1 MKLPACERCRIRK
14 VKCDTQAPKCTT
26 CMRGNSA
33 CIILDPLTHERY
45 TRAGLAQM
53 EQKLRLL
60 EANARAPSAASPDK
74 ASSDKGTQKGTKVYF
89 VGDGSGLNF
98 FERLSTHAK
107 TRLPSLDESP
117 SAVHHS
123 SYDSSAVA
131 PQPLPPTETAT
142 LLVTHYLSHVQLH
155 HPLLAKCTVLD
166 LLQRGYYSNDAP
178 ASAED
183 MYRLFMVF
191 AISSVTTY
199 RRGQTHVHPYGYFR
213 AAQRFAPQVSM
224 VGSIAGVQ
232 NLLLVARFAM
242 YYHIDCS
249 IWDITRFCMRECIA
263 LGLHRPPTQP
273 LPALQEQIQRN
284 VFWDCYV
291 HDRYSS
297 GILGRPYAIAEDDI
311 TVEFPVEVSEEIIQ
325 SSQSTLLSDLKIED
339 RSLPNGASVFRFV
352 INLRRIIT
360 RISNCF
366 YSSGGHV
373 QHRRRTIADAGRV
386 RVDLDR
392 FLRELECA
400 REKAPVFEIQQSLYE
415 RPEWYDFLIEKD
427 KLTLIRGALAQMP
440 VDGLHPPRELL
451 KESLRCATGVIEL
464 YSTMFSNGQIT
475 WTRSYFQIMFTS
487 GLSIMYTM
495 SILKHEKTFR
505 ASSEKDAFLRASRA
519 LTTASELMKMF
530 VSEMPDAGRFADIFE
545 VLVRR
550 HTGTGSR
557 ARPSRAVSPTSR
569 DHASHQQTNH
579 PEAIGEQPPQPQPQP
594 DSMSMPGPPRQDA
607 PFDVS
612 VPTVDNTGIQLQS
625 MISAPAGTDQQDDDL
640 AMLELDLDDFQNWS
654 LFPANTDNMLGQVE
668 AGLGEYVWGTP
679 PDDSL
684 WDQWDFFRGPS

>member
-14 VKCDTQAPKCTT
+14 VKCDTYAPKCTG
-26 CMRGNSA
+26 CMRGNAA
-33 CIILDPLTHERY
+33 CIIVDPLTNERY
-45 TRAGLAQM
+45 TRDGLVQM

-60 EANARAPSAASPDK
+60 EANAVATSPDK
-74 ASSDKGTQKGTKVYF
+74 VTSDKGIQKGTKIHF

-98 FERLSTHAK
+98 FERLSTTAR
-107 TRLPSLDESP
+107 TRLPSLNESP
-117 SAVHHS
+117 SAVHHP
-123 SYDSSAVA
+123 SYNSSAVT
-131 PQPLPPTETAT
+131 PQILPNLDTAT
-142 LLVTHYLSHVQLH
+142 LLITHYLSHVQLH
-155 HPLLAKCTVLD
+155 HPLLAKCTVSD
-166 LLQRGYYSNDAP
+166 LLQRGYYSNNAQV
-178 ASAED
+178 SAED

-199 RRGQTHVHPYGYFR
+199 RRGQTTVHPYGYFR
-213 AAQRFAPQVSM
+213 AAQRYASQVSM
-224 VGSIAGVQ
+224 LGGIAGVQ

-249 IWDITRFCMRECIA
+249 IWDIARFCMRECIA
-263 LGLHRPPTQP
+263 LGFHRPPTEP
-273 LPALQEQIQRN
+273 LPPLQEQIQRN

-311 TVEFPVEVSEEIIQ
+311 TVELPLEMSEEII
-325 SSQSTLLSDLKIED
+325 SSSPSESLSELKVED
-339 RSLPNGASVFRFV
+339 HNLPNGASVFRFV
-352 INLRRIIT
+352 IKLRRIIT

-373 QHRRRTIADAGRV
+373 QHRRRTITDAGRV
-386 RVDLDR
+386 RVDLHR

-400 REKAPVFEIQQSLYE
+400 REHAPVFESPESLYE
-415 RPEWYDFLIEKD
+415 RSEWYDFLVEKD
-427 KLTLIRGALAQMP
+427 KLTLIRGALAQIP

-451 KESLRCATGVIEL
+451 KESLRCATSVIEL

-487 GLSIMYTM
+487 GLSIMYTL
-495 SILKHEKTFR
+495 SLLKHEKSFR
-505 ASSEKDAFLRASRA
+505 ESGDKGAFLRASRA
-519 LTTASELMKMF
+519 LTTACELMKMF

-545 VLVRR
+545 VLVKR

-557 ARPSRAVSPTSR
+557 ARPSRAASPTSR
-569 DHASHQQTNH
+569 DHVAHQLITH
-579 PEAIGEQPPQPQPQP
+579 SEAPDKPQPPPPQH
-594 DSMSMPGPPRQDA
+594 DINVVSMTAPSRQDEY
-607 PFDVS
+607 FDVS
-612 VPTVDNTGIQLQS
+612 IPAADTTGIQVEPML
-625 MISAPAGTDQQDDDL
+625 SAPTGPDQQEDDL
-640 AMLELDLDDFQNWS
+640 AMLDLDLDNFQNWS